1 MSIDLVVEDGTMP
14 DGANTYADIDFAD
27 AFLASRGA
35 AEWAVADED
44 TKAAAIIRATDT
56 LNSYRWK
63 GLPVEDTRIMAW
75 PRTGVVYASGAG
87 VPADTVPIQVKNA
100 TCELAGNIVATHT
113 DPLAQIDASVGAVT
127 SEKVDVIGVS
137 YAAPETNAYTGK
149 TGFPFIDALLR
160 PFLKS
165 NGKGLSVVELGRG

>member
-1 MSIDLVVEDGTMP
+1 MSIKLIVEDGTLP
-14 DGANTYADIDFAD
+14 ENANTYADVDFAD

-35 AEWAVADED
+35 AEWAIADEE
-44 TKAAAIIRATDT
+44 TKATALIRATDT

-75 PRTGVVYASGAG
+75 PRTGVVYASGTE
-87 VPADTVPIQVKNA
+87 VPADVVPIQVKNA

-113 DPLAQIDASVGAVT
+113 DPLAQVDTSVGAVT

-137 YAAPETNAYTGK
+137 YAAPETNTYTGK
-149 TGFPFIDALLR
+149 TGFPFVDALLR
-160 PFLKS
+160 PFLKGY
-165 NGKGLSVVELGRG
+165 GKGLSVVELGRG